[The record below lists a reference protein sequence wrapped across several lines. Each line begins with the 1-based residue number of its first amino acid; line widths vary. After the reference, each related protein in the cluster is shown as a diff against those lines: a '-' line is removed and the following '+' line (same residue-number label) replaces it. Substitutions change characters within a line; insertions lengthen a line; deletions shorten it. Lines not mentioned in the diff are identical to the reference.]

1 MIVAV
6 FLVQAMLLSPLCV
19 VGVEP
24 LVPAWSELVALVVS
38 SGPPW
43 CNPVEDTRLLNKL
56 AWTLIEIFGSS

>member
-24 LVPAWSELVALVVS
+24 LVPGWSELVALVVS

-56 AWTLIEIFGSS
+56 